1 MTCPVPF
8 NVDAVDRGTGARAAR
23 LQLARGTVL
32 TPVFMPV
39 GTQAALRALPPL
51 FIRELGLQIVLA
63 NTYHLNQRPGEAIIQ
78 KLGGL
83 HRFMAVDVPIL
94 TDSGGFQVFSL
105 DKKEVTEDGVS
116 FAFEVDGRR
125 TFLSPETSMAIQEA
139 LGADI
144 AMAFDE
150 CLAPDVSYEEAAESI
165 DRTARWAERSLAAH
179 KRPDQSLFGIVQG
192 GMFDDLRRRSVEQIT
207 SQGFNGFAIGG
218 LSVGEGPEIMNRVLA
233 ATTPL
238 MPPDMPR
245 YLMGVGRPQDLV
257 DGIAVGVDMF
267 DCVIPTR
274 HARSGTLYTFKGRI
288 RITHSRYRRDGYA
301 IDTACTCYTCRTFS
315 RAYLHHLFS
324 VGEVLG
330 ATLCTIHNLHF
341 FQELMRR
348 ARTAITE
355 GRFAAFRRDIKEL
368 YPETGGSASSE
379 PRDDAEQQTLPARA
393 ASGRAPAIS
402 HAKTQGPREGSRKA
416 RGTAKAAAT
425 ANAGPRNP
433 RGGPGAEGQPGPEP
447 RGARGARG
455 AAGPKPDG
463 RAPRG
468 RSEAPKRGKGTK
480 GRAGR

>member
-8 NVDAVDRGTGARAAR
+8 RVDAVDRGTGARAGR
-23 LQLARGTVL
+23 LELARGTIL

-39 GTQAALRALPPL
+39 GTQAALRSLPPL
-51 FIRELGLQIVLA
+51 FIRELGLQIILA
-63 NTYHLNQRPGEAIIQ
+63 NTYHLHQRPGEAIIQ

-83 HRFMAVDVPIL
+83 HQFMSVDVPIL

-105 DKKEVTEDGVS
+105 DKKEVSEDGVA
-116 FAFEVDGRR
+116 FAFEVDGKR

-150 CLAPDVSYEEAAESI
+150 CLAPGVSHEETAESI
-165 DRTARWAERSLAAH
+165 ERTARWAERSLAAH
-179 KRPDQSLFGIVQG
+179 VRPDQSLFGIVQG
-192 GMFDDLRRRSVEQIT
+192 GMFDDLRRRSVEQVT
-207 SQGFNGFAIGG
+207 SLGFDGFAIGG

-238 MPPDMPR
+238 MPPEMPR

-288 RITHSRYRRDGYA
+288 RITHSRYRRDAYA
-301 IDTACTCYTCRTFS
+301 IDTACHCYTCRTFS

-348 ARTAITE
+348 ARTAISE
-355 GRFAAFRRDIKEL
+355 GRFAPFRREIKEL
-368 YPETGGSASSE
+368 YPETSKGAGDE
-379 PRDDAEQQTLPARA
+379 PRDEADHPPARA
-393 ASGRAPAIS
+393 ASGRAPAVS
-402 HAKTQGPREGSRKA
+402 KA
-416 RGTAKAAAT
+416 SVQTSGR
-425 ANAGPRNP
+425 ANRSPAGGARTDS
-433 RGGPGAEGQPGPEP
+433 RGGQRPSDAQRRDSSRAPSGKPDARRSTG
-447 RGARGARG
+447 RGAPSS
-455 AAGPKPDG
+455 AG
-463 RAPRG
+463 
-468 RSEAPKRGKGTK
+468 KRGKSSK

>member
-1 MTCPVPF
+1 
-8 NVDAVDRGTGARAAR
+8 
-23 LQLARGTVL
+23 
-32 TPVFMPV
+32 
-39 GTQAALRALPPL
+39 
-51 FIRELGLQIVLA
+51 
-63 NTYHLNQRPGEAIIQ
+63 
-78 KLGGL
+78 
-83 HRFMAVDVPIL
+83 
-94 TDSGGFQVFSL
+94 
-105 DKKEVTEDGVS
+105 
-116 FAFEVDGRR
+116 
-125 TFLSPETSMAIQEA
+125 MAIQEA

-150 CLAPDVSYEEAAESI
+150 CLPPGVSYEETAESI
-165 DRTARWAERSLAAH
+165 ERTARWAERSLAAH

-192 GMFDDLRRRSVEQIT
+192 GMFDELRRRSVEQVT
-207 SQGFNGFAIGG
+207 SLGFDGFAIGG

-238 MPPDMPR
+238 MPPEMPR

-301 IDTACTCYTCRTFS
+301 IDTACGCYTCRTFS

-330 ATLCTIHNLHF
+330 ATLCTVHNLHF

-368 YPETGGSASSE
+368 YPESGASADNE
-379 PRDDAEQQTLPARA
+379 PRDDTEPSLVRA
-393 ASGRAPAIS
+393 ASGRAPATS
-402 HAKTQGPREGSRKA
+402 NAKTQGPHKAARSTGGAARPAAAVPRHA
-416 RGTAKAAAT
+416 RGE
-425 ANAGPRNP
+425 GPP
-433 RGGPGAEGQPGPEP
+433 TRGPAP
-447 RGARGARG
+447 RGAADGARAG
-455 AAGPKPDG
+455 AGARPDG
-463 RAPRG
+463 RAGRG
-468 RSEAPKRGKGTK
+468 RAESPSRAPKPARGRGPK
-480 GRAGR
+480 GR